1 MPFIEG
7 TFNDIL
13 KIFGLFVGLLIGFRC
28 LHVFV
33 YPLFCYNPRKISI
46 TEIDEN
52 TNNIVIPSTTDIR
65 NIPIAIIENGENE
78 YNQQEQEE
86 KDTDKLP
93 IAIMV

>member
-52 TNNIVIPSTTDIR
+52 TNNIVIPSTIDVR
-65 NIPIAIIENGENE
+65 NIPIVKIDYEENE
-78 YNQQEQEE
+78 EIKEEQEE
-86 KDTDKLP
+86 IYRIPVAT
-93 IAIMV
+93 MV

>member
-52 TNNIVIPSTTDIR
+52 TNNVVIPTITVR
-65 NIPIAIIENGENE
+65 NIPIVKIDYEENE
-78 YNQQEQEE
+78 EIKEEQEE
-86 KDTDKLP
+86 IYRIPVAT
-93 IAIMV
+93 MV